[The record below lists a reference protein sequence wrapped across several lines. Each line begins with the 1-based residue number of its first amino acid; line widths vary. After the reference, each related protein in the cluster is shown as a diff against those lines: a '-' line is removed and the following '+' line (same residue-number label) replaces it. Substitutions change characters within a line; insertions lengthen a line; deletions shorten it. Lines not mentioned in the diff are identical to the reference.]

1 MSFRTRNKVVVG
13 ISSRSSEEDL
23 RWLMEFIRGTFL
35 ELVSDVKYLPITNNN
50 FLEWKDEMRRCSVGI
65 LYHTKRHGRI
75 NIVDVD
81 GALYHDE
88 LQSLYNTLGKSK
100 VLVVVDDLENCSDS
114 ERERILDTQSSLR
127 HRSSQLL
134 LFPETGKIEEA
145 KKKKEEFLKFLGN
158 NAGGE
163 DLQVNTKN
171 PEGGLIWKSIKD
183 RIPGASFFS
192 SGFSPFSSHQNS
204 RETSSDPK
212 QNYLSKGLGGKR
224 KSRLKV
230 IIFSRSAQSNYEWL
244 MEWLKTKCVMR
255 PIDVHAF
262 CITNNSTRFYSE
274 LPNCSFAILYH
285 TQKQGR
291 LNVTDVT
298 DSLYNE
304 ELKEL
309 SAFLGRENVIVV
321 IDDLQ
326 NTDYTKKNQILRN
339 QPSISRLAWDLYL
352 FNELKKNPENLK
364 DIQRILMGKIEK
376 IQDDEEWA
384 VVDTGASDYS
394 SGKPAI
400 LSCQTSKE
408 TSLDSKQNCSS
419 RLKVIIFSR
428 SAQSNYEWLMEWL
441 KTKCVMRPIDVH
453 AVCITNN
460 STRFY
465 SELPNC
471 SFAILYHTQKQGRL
485 NVTDVTDSLY
495 NEELK
500 QLSDFLGREN
510 IIVVI
515 DDLQNTDYTKKNQ
528 ILRHQP
534 SISRL
539 TRDLY
544 LFNEKKKNPENL
556 KDIQRILMGKIKK
569 IQDDEECSVM
579 DTDFLQDDSGR
590 KPSEPDM
597 SAMGLQQEAFQ
608 DSSVDN
614 EPASSGTSS
623 TKSTKEGDLSAARV
637 RKGADDLNGPEAKNI
652 ILDPSI
658 STLHEVDSALQD
670 QVSSS
675 FLVYKKSI
683 TTQARF
689 TEMSQK
695 IQKLQSENEEL
706 QSQNRRLLR
715 EKNENEDAKKQVV
728 EACTKI
734 MKEREGTIEMLHKDL
749 RDKERII
756 EQERGRIQNME
767 QKIEELM
774 KELREKK
781 AHEMQTRKEN
791 LQQNL
796 HDKDRTTEVEHNTIQ
811 NMEQVIQQ
819 RKSYIH
825 EIENKPNQEMET
837 RKSNRYEERSPVPGQ
852 EDEEKT
858 QHEHRQCKRR
868 TEMMDEGFLWDTT
881 KGNIDARFNHR
892 ERSEEIQSLTLAND
906 QIKQLKNIIQQKDEE
921 IQMLKA
927 EVHQKVSAL
936 EAQAAL
942 IDDLLNASESW
953 KEKATR

>member
-384 VVDTGASDYS
+384 VVDT
-394 SGKPAI
+394 
-400 LSCQTSKE
+400 
-408 TSLDSKQNCSS
+408 
-419 RLKVIIFSR
+419 
-428 SAQSNYEWLMEWL
+428 
-441 KTKCVMRPIDVH
+441 
-453 AVCITNN
+453 
-460 STRFY
+460 
-465 SELPNC
+465 
-471 SFAILYHTQKQGRL
+471 
-485 NVTDVTDSLY
+485 
-495 NEELK
+495 
-500 QLSDFLGREN
+500 
-510 IIVVI
+510 
-515 DDLQNTDYTKKNQ
+515 
-528 ILRHQP
+528 
-534 SISRL
+534 
-539 TRDLY
+539 
-544 LFNEKKKNPENL
+544 
-556 KDIQRILMGKIKK
+556 
-569 IQDDEECSVM
+569 
-579 DTDFLQDDSGR
+579 DFLQDDSGR

-683 TTQARF
+683 TTNAKWQEHRNITQARF

>member
-1 MSFRTRNKVVVG
+1 MSYRTRNKVVVG

-50 FLEWKDEMRRCSVGI
+50 SLEWKDEMRRCSVGI

-75 NIVDVD
+75 NMVDVD
-81 GALYHDE
+81 GALYDDE
-88 LQSLYNTLGKSK
+88 LQSLYHTLGKSK

-183 RIPGASFFS
+183 RIPGASFL
-192 SGFSPFSSHQNS
+192 SGFSPFSSNQNS

-212 QNYLSKGLGGKR
+212 QNCLSKGLVRKR
-224 KSRLKV
+224 KSRLK
-230 IIFSRSAQSNYEWL
+230 IGIFSRSAQSNYEWL

-304 ELKEL
+304 ELK
-309 SAFLGRENVIVV
+309 
-321 IDDLQ
+321 
-326 NTDYTKKNQILRN
+326 
-339 QPSISRLAWDLYL
+339 
-352 FNELKKNPENLK
+352 
-364 DIQRILMGKIEK
+364 
-376 IQDDEEWA
+376 
-384 VVDTGASDYS
+384 
-394 SGKPAI
+394 
-400 LSCQTSKE
+400 
-408 TSLDSKQNCSS
+408 
-419 RLKVIIFSR
+419 
-428 SAQSNYEWLMEWL
+428 
-441 KTKCVMRPIDVH
+441 
-453 AVCITNN
+453 
-460 STRFY
+460 
-465 SELPNC
+465 
-471 SFAILYHTQKQGRL
+471 
-485 NVTDVTDSLY
+485 
-495 NEELK
+495 

-528 ILRHQP
+528 ILRYQP
-534 SISRL
+534 SICRL
-539 TRDLY
+539 ARDLY

-556 KDIQRILMGKIKK
+556 EDIQRILMEKIEK
-569 IQDDEECSVM
+569 IQDEEEWAVM

-614 EPASSGTSS
+614 EPASSGASS

-637 RKGADDLNGPEAKNI
+637 RKGVDDLNGPEAKKI
-652 ILDPSI
+652 ILDLSM
-658 STLHEVDSALQD
+658 STLHIAEVDSALQD
-670 QVSSS
+670 LVSSS
-675 FLVYKKSI
+675 LSVYNKSI
-683 TTQARF
+683 TTQALIR
-689 TEMSQK
+689 EMSQK

-706 QSQNRRLLR
+706 QSQNRSLLR
-715 EKNENEDAKKQVV
+715 EKSENEDAKKQVV
-728 EACTKI
+728 EACHEI
-734 MKEREGTIEMLHKDL
+734 MKERESTIEMLQKDL

-756 EQERGRIQNME
+756 EQERRRIQNME
-767 QKIEELM
+767 LKIDEMM

-781 AHEMQTRKEN
+781 VHEMPTRKEN
-791 LQQNL
+791 LHQNL
-796 HDKDRTTEVEHNTIQ
+796 HDKDRTTEVEHKTIQ
-811 NMEQVIQQ
+811 NMEQDIQQ

-852 EDEEKT
+852 EDEEKA
-858 QHEHRQCKRR
+858 QHEHRQCNRR

-906 QIKQLKNIIQQKDEE
+906 QIEQLKNIIGQKDEE

-927 EVHQKVSAL
+927 KAHQQVSAL
-936 EAQAAL
+936 EAL
-942 IDDLLNASESW
+942 ISEILNASESG
-953 KEKATR
+953 KDKATH

>member
-1 MSFRTRNKVVVG
+1 MSYRTRNKVVVG

-50 FLEWKDEMRRCSVGI
+50 SLEWKDEMRRCSVGI

-75 NIVDVD
+75 NMVDVD
-81 GALYHDE
+81 GALYDDE
-88 LQSLYNTLGKSK
+88 LQSLYHTLGKSK

-158 NAGGE
+158 NAGG
-163 DLQVNTKN
+163 
-171 PEGGLIWKSIKD
+171 
-183 RIPGASFFS
+183 ASFL
-192 SGFSPFSSHQNS
+192 SGFSPFSSNQNS

-212 QNYLSKGLGGKR
+212 QNCLSKGLVRKR
-224 KSRLKV
+224 KSRLK
-230 IIFSRSAQSNYEWL
+230 IGIFSRSAQSNYEWL

-262 CITNNSTRFYSE
+262 
-274 LPNCSFAILYH
+274 
-285 TQKQGR
+285 
-291 LNVTDVT
+291 
-298 DSLYNE
+298 
-304 ELKEL
+304 
-309 SAFLGRENVIVV
+309 
-321 IDDLQ
+321 
-326 NTDYTKKNQILRN
+326 
-339 QPSISRLAWDLYL
+339 
-352 FNELKKNPENLK
+352 
-364 DIQRILMGKIEK
+364 
-376 IQDDEEWA
+376 
-384 VVDTGASDYS
+384 
-394 SGKPAI
+394 
-400 LSCQTSKE
+400 
-408 TSLDSKQNCSS
+408 
-419 RLKVIIFSR
+419 
-428 SAQSNYEWLMEWL
+428 
-441 KTKCVMRPIDVH
+441 
-453 AVCITNN
+453 CITNN

-534 SISRL
+534 SIGILARGLYLFNEKKKNPENLEDIQRILMGKIEKIQDEEEWAVMDSGAYDYSSGNPAILSCQNSHETSSDSKQNCSSRL
-539 TRDLY
+539 KVIIFSRSAQSNYEWLMEWLKTKCVMRPIDVHSVYITNNSTRFYSELPNCSFAILYHTQKQGRLNVTDVTDSLYNEKLKELSDFLGRENIIVVIDDLQNTDYTKKNQILRYQPSICRLARDLY

-556 KDIQRILMGKIKK
+556 EDIQRILMEKIEK
-569 IQDDEECSVM
+569 IQDEEEWAVM

-614 EPASSGTSS
+614 EPASSGASS

-637 RKGADDLNGPEAKNI
+637 RKGVDDLNGPEAKKI
-652 ILDPSI
+652 ILDLSM
-658 STLHEVDSALQD
+658 STLHIAEVDSALQD
-670 QVSSS
+670 LVSSS
-675 FLVYKKSI
+675 LSVYNKSI
-683 TTQARF
+683 TTQALIR
-689 TEMSQK
+689 EMSQK

-706 QSQNRRLLR
+706 QSQNRSLLR
-715 EKNENEDAKKQVV
+715 EKSENEDAKKQVV
-728 EACTKI
+728 EACHEI
-734 MKEREGTIEMLHKDL
+734 MKERESTIEMLQKDL

-756 EQERGRIQNME
+756 EQERRRIQNME
-767 QKIEELM
+767 LKIDEMM

-781 AHEMQTRKEN
+781 VHEMPTRKEN
-791 LQQNL
+791 LHQNL
-796 HDKDRTTEVEHNTIQ
+796 HDKDRTTEVEHKTIQ
-811 NMEQVIQQ
+811 NMEQDIQQ

-852 EDEEKT
+852 EDEEKA
-858 QHEHRQCKRR
+858 QHEHRQCNRR

-906 QIKQLKNIIQQKDEE
+906 QIEQLKNIIGQKDEE

-927 EVHQKVSAL
+927 KAHQQVSAL
-936 EAQAAL
+936 EAL
-942 IDDLLNASESW
+942 ISEILNASESG
-953 KEKATR
+953 KDKATH